1 MGILGRAPR
10 STLISILVPL
20 MLLLPPSLVSAGLQG
35 SNGDG
40 WKDLKIYS
48 ESVALCKEDSFDT
61 TDPLADCKRH
71 VDGERAG
78 NLVFKGGISMRTG
91 EGDPETRSVQQ

>member
-1 MGILGRAPR
+1 
-10 STLISILVPL
+10 

-48 ESVALCKEDSFDT
+48 ESVALCKDDSFDT

-91 EGDPETRSVQQ
+91 VGDPETRSVQQ